1 MARSRQ
7 KLAQNYFICVT
18 VLVHPDSAQPKTTSG
33 GHMSTT
39 SRTLTAVPSPDRES
53 VTAWMQA
60 GNCRRYET
68 DVFFPSDGA
77 GVDRARAICSRCP
90 IAGRCL
96 DYALDNRIE
105 HGVWGGC
112 SERERRRILRRR
124 TQLAPAV

>member
-1 MARSRQ
+1 MA
-7 KLAQNYFICVT
+7 
-18 VLVHPDSAQPKTTSG
+18 HPDLASPETTTG
-33 GHMSTT
+33 GQMTT
-39 SRTLTAVPSPDRES
+39 TRTRLTAVPSTDQES

-68 DVFFPSDGA
+68 EIFFPSDGA

-90 IAGRCL
+90 IVDRCL

-124 TQLAPAV
+124 NLAPAV